1 MSEWSM
7 PGVDEWTVPGY
18 TEERLLGRGVSGRVV
33 AAVNDATGQRVAIK
47 YFDDD
52 LVIRDDAFLRGF
64 RADTARLM
72 SLDSMHVARLIDY
85 VEQPGQGAALV
96 MALVEGVSLREVI
109 ARGGPLGAEAALVVL
124 KDTLLALDA
133 ANELG
138 VPHRDLKPENVLI
151 DANGWCML
159 TDFGVAVKTSKRM
172 AAGTPAYMAPELWN
186 GATSGPATDSY
197 AATAVLWECVTG
209 GPPFSGR
216 LRQLRRQ
223 HKSASVPIE
232 RFEQPVQGLIAWG
245 MAKSAADRPESARA
259 FVDDLEA
266 RAVAAYGED
275 WVEHGRRELGERAA
289 AVLPLPEGKGASSAT
304 ATRVARRKRRN
315 FVLVG
320 TSAVVTLVALAAL
333 ALSAMSGKAQ
343 PSSLTTVAVM
353 SAQVIVTPPVA
364 ASTCATSTTFTYS
377 GTVTNT
383 GPGKLSYRWVYSS
396 GKPGPVQT
404 LNFAVPGHRQ
414 VSGGTVAVGKAG
426 SGWAEIK
433 VLSGIAKTSN
443 QATYRLLCTSAKSGL
458 VLSASVR
465 PKAQT
470 VYSCAAAAP
479 SLTAV
484 GSIKAKK
491 AESVT
496 YYWALA
502 DGQDSAKRTVT
513 FKAAGTKTLPA
524 LTITPAALPASGE
537 VVLVVSKPVAAA
549 SKPATYTVSCVAA
562 ATTRIQVVS
571 PPTSPTPGGNPGK
584 SSPNPGTTT
593 TKPTLPAGKPTPTTA
608 APTTPVPTTPVPTTP
623 VPTTPVPTTP
633 VPTTPVPTTPVP
645 TTPVPTTPVP
655 TTPVPTGS

>member
-1 MSEWSM
+1 
-7 PGVDEWTVPGY
+7 
-18 TEERLLGRGVSGRVV
+18 
-33 AAVNDATGQRVAIK
+33 
-47 YFDDD
+47 
-52 LVIRDDAFLRGF
+52 
-64 RADTARLM
+64 M
-72 SLDSMHVARLIDY
+72 SLDSMHAARLIDY
-85 VEQPGQGAALV
+85 VEQPGQGAAIV

-124 KDTLLALDA
+124 KDSLLALDA
-133 ANELG
+133 ANELA

-159 TDFGVAVKTSKRM
+159 TDFGIAVKASKRM

-186 GATSGPATDSY
+186 GASSGPATDIY

-209 GPPFSGR
+209 SPPFSGR

-245 MAKSAADRPESARA
+245 MAKSPADRPESARA

-266 RAVAAYGED
+266 RAVAAYGEN

-289 AVLPLPEGKGASSAT
+289 AVLPLLEGKGSSSAT

-343 PSSLTTVAVM
+343 PSSLTVAIM

-377 GTVTNT
+377 GTVTDT

-396 GKPGPVQT
+396 GKQGPVQT
-404 LNFAVPGHRQ
+404 LSFTVPGHRQ
-414 VSGGTVAVGKAG
+414 VSGGTVTVGKAG

-443 QATYRLLCTSAKSGL
+443 KATYRLLCTSAKSGL

-479 SLTAV
+479 SLTAT
-484 GSIKAKK
+484 GTIKAKK

-502 DGQDSAKRTVT
+502 DGQNSAKRTVT
-513 FKAAGTKTLPA
+513 FKAAGTKTLPP
-524 LTITPAALPASGE
+524 LTITPPALPASGE
-537 VVLVVSKPVAAA
+537 VVLVVTKPVAAA

-562 ATTRIQVVS
+562 ATTRTPVVS
-571 PPTSPTPGGNPGK
+571 TSTSPASGGNPGK
-584 SSPNPGTTT
+584 SSPNPGKTTA
-593 TKPTLPAGKPTPTTA
+593 KPTHTASKPSPTTA
-608 APTTPVPTTPVPTTP
+608 APTTAAPTTAAPTTAAPTSAAPTTPAPTTAAADHAGADHARADDADTVRVVTP
-623 VPTTPVPTTP
+623 LPRVGFGALVPSSLARYGRTSARAAGLDLPDVDRA
-633 VPTTPVPTTPVP
+633 VL
-645 TTPVPTTPVP
+645 
-655 TTPVPTGS
+655 

>member
-7 PGVDEWTVPGY
+7 PGVDEWTAPGY

-33 AAVNDATGQRVAIK
+33 AAVNEATGQRVAIK

-64 RADTARLM
+64 RSNTERLM

-124 KDTLLALDA
+124 KDSLLALDA
-133 ANELG
+133 ANALG

-159 TDFGVAVKTSKRM
+159 TDFGIAVKTSKRI

-186 GATSGPATDSY
+186 GASSGPATDIY

-209 GPPFSGR
+209 SPPFSGR

-232 RFEQPVQGLIAWG
+232 RFEQPIQGLIAWG
-245 MAKSAADRPESARA
+245 MAKGPADRPESARA
-259 FVDDLEA
+259 FIDDLEA
-266 RAVAAYGED
+266 RAVAAYGEN
-275 WVEHGRRELGERAA
+275 WVEHGRSELGERAA
-289 AVLPLPEGKGASSAT
+289 AVLPLPGGNGGSSAT
-304 ATRVARRKRRN
+304 ATRVARRKRLN

-320 TSAVVTLVALAAL
+320 TTATVTLVALAAL

-343 PSSLTTVAVM
+343 PSSLTVAVM

-377 GTVTNT
+377 GTVTDT
-383 GPGKLSYRWVYSS
+383 GPGKLSYRWLYSS

-404 LNFAVPGHRQ
+404 LSFTVPGHRQ
-414 VSGGTVAVGKAG
+414 VSGGTVQVAKAG
-426 SGWAEIK
+426 SGWAQIK

-443 QATYRLLCTSAKSGL
+443 KATYRLLCTSAKSGL

-470 VYSCAAAAP
+470 VYSCAAASP
-479 SLTAV
+479 SLTAI

-491 AESVT
+491 AESVS

-502 DGQDSAKRTVT
+502 DGQNSAKRTVT
-513 FKAAGTKTLPA
+513 FKAAGTKTLPP
-524 LTITPAALPASGE
+524 LTITPPALPASGE
-537 VVLVVSKPVAAA
+537 VVLVVTKPVAAA
-549 SKPATYTVSCVAA
+549 TKPATYTVSCVAA
-562 ATTRIQVVS
+562 ATTRTPVVLTS
-571 PPTSPTPGGNPGK
+571 TSPASGGNPGK
-584 SSPNPGTTT
+584 SSPNPGKTTA
-593 TKPTLPAGKPTPTTA
+593 KPTHTASKPTPTTA
-608 APTTPVPTTPVPTTP
+608 APTTAAPTTVAPTTAVPTTPVPTTP

-633 VPTTPVPTTPVP
+633 VPTTPVPTTPLP
-645 TTPVPTTPVP
+645 TE
-655 TTPVPTGS
+655 S

>member
-1 MSEWSM
+1 M

-47 YFDDD
+47 YLDDD

-64 RADTARLM
+64 RASTARLM

-124 KDTLLALDA
+124 KDSLLGLDA

-151 DANGWCML
+151 DANAWCML
-159 TDFGVAVKTSKRM
+159 TDFGIAVKTSKRM
-172 AAGTPAYMAPELWN
+172 AAGTAAYMAPELWN
-186 GATSGPATDSY
+186 GASSGPASDIY
-197 AATAVLWECVTG
+197 AATAMLWECVTG
-209 GPPFSGR
+209 SPPFSGR

-245 MAKSAADRPESARA
+245 LAKSPADRPESARA
-259 FVDDLEA
+259 FLDDLET
-266 RAVAAYGED
+266 RAAAAYGEN

-289 AVLPLPEGKGASSAT
+289 ALVPLLEGKGASSAT
-304 ATRVARRKRRN
+304 ATRVARRKRLN

-320 TSAVVTLVALAAL
+320 TSAVVALVAVAAL

-343 PSSLTTVAVM
+343 PSSLTTVAIM

-377 GTVTNT
+377 GTVTDT
-383 GPGKLSYRWVYSS
+383 GPGKLSYQWVYSS
-396 GKPGPVQT
+396 GEPGPVQT
-404 LNFAVPGHRQ
+404 LSFTVPGHRQ
-414 VSGGTVAVGKAG
+414 VSGGTVTVGKTG

-433 VLSGIAKTSN
+433 VLSDTAKTSN
-443 QATYRLLCTSAKSGL
+443 KATYRLLCTSAKSGL

-479 SLTAV
+479 SLTAT
-484 GSIKAKK
+484 GTIKAKK

-513 FKAAGTKTLPA
+513 FKAAGAKSLPP

-537 VVLVVSKPVAAA
+537 VVLVVTKPAAAA

-562 ATTRIQVVS
+562 ATTRTPVVLTS
-571 PPTSPTPGGNPGK
+571 TSTSPASGGNPGK
-584 SSPNPGTTT
+584 SSPNPGKTTA
-593 TKPTLPAGKPTPTTA
+593 KPTHTAGKPTPTTA
-608 APTTPVPTTPVPTTP
+608 APTTAAPTSPAPTTPVPTTPVPTTP

-633 VPTTPVPTTPVP
+633 VPTTPVPTTPLP
-645 TTPVPTTPVP
+645 TE
-655 TTPVPTGS
+655 S

>member
-7 PGVDEWTVPGY
+7 PGGDEWTVPGY

-33 AAVNDATGQRVAIK
+33 VAVNDATGQRVAIK
-47 YFDDD
+47 YLDDD
-52 LVIRDDAFLRGF
+52 LVLR
-64 RADTARLM
+64 DTALLRKLRFQAEWLK
-72 SLDSMHVARLIDY
+72 SLDSMHAARLIDF
-85 VEQPGQGAALV
+85 VEQRGRGAAMV

-133 ANELG
+133 ANELA
-138 VPHRDLKPENVLI
+138 VPHRDVKPENVLI

-159 TDFGVAVKTSKRM
+159 TDFGIAVKAGKRM

-186 GATSGPATDSY
+186 GGSSGPPTDIY

-209 GPPFSGR
+209 SPPFSGR

-245 MAKSAADRPESARA
+245 MAKSPADRPESARA

-275 WVEHGRRELGERAA
+275 WVEQGRRELGERAA
-289 AVLPLPEGKGASSAT
+289 AVVPLLEGKGSSSAT
-304 ATRVARRKRRN
+304 ATRVARRKRLN

-320 TSAVVTLVALAAL
+320 TTAAVALVALAAL

-343 PSSLTTVAVM
+343 PSSLTVPIM

-364 ASTCATSTTFTYS
+364 ASTCATATTFTYS
-377 GTVTNT
+377 GTVTDT

-396 GKPGPVQT
+396 GKQGPVQT
-404 LNFAVPGHRQ
+404 LSFTVPGHRE

-433 VLSGIAKTSN
+433 VLSGVAKTSN
-443 QATYRLLCTSAKSGL
+443 KASYRLLCTSAKSGL
-458 VLSASVR
+458 VLAASVR
-465 PKAQT
+465 PEAQT

-479 SLTAV
+479 SLAAT
-484 GSIKAKK
+484 GTIKAKK

-513 FKAAGTKTLPA
+513 FKAAGTKTLPP

-537 VVLVVSKPVAAA
+537 VVLVVTKPVAAA
-549 SKPATYTVSCVAA
+549 SKPAKYTVSCLAA
-562 ATTRIQVVS
+562 ATTRTLVVS
-571 PPTSPTPGGNPGK
+571 PATSPASGGNPGNPGNPGK
-584 SSPNPGTTT
+584 SSPNPGKTTA
-593 TKPTLPAGKPTPTTA
+593 KPTHTAGSAAPTTPVPISATPTTATPTTA
-608 APTTPVPTTPVPTTP
+608 APTTAAPTTAAPTTAAPTTAAPTTAAPTTPI
-623 VPTTPVPTTP
+623 
-633 VPTTPVPTTPVP
+633 
-645 TTPVPTTPVP
+645 
-655 TTPVPTGS
+655 GSP